1 MSHPAGPL
9 VVLGGPGSGKTTA
22 LVELAAHRV
31 TSGLDPSRLLLLAP
45 SRRSAALLRDRVAA
59 RLGRIVREPVAR
71 TAHSYAFGLLRQD
84 AVRRGLPA
92 PRLLSGAE
100 QELMIAE
107 MLGSDAARWPAD
119 ARAALRTRSFAGQLR
134 DLLLRAEER
143 GLGPDDLAELGR
155 RHDRPLWVAAAA
167 FAAEYLGVTALAH
180 PGAYDP
186 AELVRAATDLLRAD
200 PVLRDEERSRRALVL
215 VDDYSEA
222 DPALVD
228 LLGELADGGRD
239 LVVAGDPDTSVFGFR
254 GADGRALL
262 RFREQFGHG
271 GPAAEVVLGHNH
283 RLPAALLE
291 VAGRVARRL
300 GGPAGHRTMRSTRS
314 DAGQVEV
321 ALLAGRSD
329 EVAHVAA
336 HLRARHLRHGVPW
349 HEMAVLARSA
359 ADLAGLR
366 RALARHEVPVAQRS
380 DEVALWQ
387 HTPVRAL
394 LDLLAVVTGR
404 DRATPERVAD
414 LLQGPFGGL
423 DPVRLAGVRRR
434 LLERERAAGGS
445 RSADEVL
452 LAVVCDPGETEP
464 DDEHLRPLRRVL
476 RAGRRALPHGSVE
489 QTLWT
494 MWDAA
499 AVAERWRRDAL
510 AGGPDGAAA
519 DRDLDAVLGLFEAAA
534 AFTDRLPGAGPSEFL
549 DHVRAQQIPSPGW
562 SGTAPEREAVSVLT
576 AHAAKDRE
584 WDTVVVVRVQD
595 QLWPDL
601 RRRDTVLGTGALVDL
616 LDMRRLPSSAEQVS
630 ALLAAERRLF
640 LLAVTRA
647 RASLLV
653 TAVDDGEDRPSRFL
667 ADLDPEVGTTRP
679 REPGRLLTLPRMV
692 AELRAAV
699 CDPAVDDDARHDA
712 AALLDRLASVG
723 VTGAHPDE
731 WYGLAP
737 TSDSGPLVEPD
748 EPVRLSPS
756 QVEGYLRCPLRWLL
770 QRGGGQQAGA
780 LRAEIGSLV
789 HRLAQETAADDLT
802 PAQVW
807 QRYEQLW
814 GELDV
819 GRGWVARRERARVD
833 AMVTRLLAWLESSPR
848 RHLGSEVEVQVRVD
862 DVVVA
867 GRVDRVERDTDGS
880 VVVVDFKT
888 GASAPSRAEAAANP
902 QLAVYQWAVGQ
913 GALGSVVD
921 GEAASG
927 GAVLVHLG
935 ASSGPTAKEQWQ
947 PSLEEAEDPG
957 WPAGLVRE
965 VGAGARGSVFAAL
978 VNASCPA
985 CPVRT
990 SCPAHPE
997 GRRVTP

>member
-1 MSHPAGPL
+1 MCHPAGPL
-9 VVLGGPGSGKTTA
+9 VVLGAAGSGKTTA

-31 TSGLDPSRLLLLAP
+31 ASGLDPAGLLLLAP
-45 SRRSAALLRDRVAA
+45 SRRSATLLRDRVAA
-59 RLGRIVREPVAR
+59 RLGRAVREPVAR
-71 TAHSYAFGLLRQD
+71 TAHSYAFGLLRLD
-84 AVRRGLPA
+84 AVRRGLPS

-107 MLGSDAARWPAD
+107 MLGSDAGRWPSD

-143 GLGPDDLAELGR
+143 GLGPDDLAALGR
-155 RHDRPLWVAAAA
+155 RHDRPLWIAAGA

-200 PVLRDEERSRRALVL
+200 QALAEQERSRRALVI

-228 LLGELADGGRD
+228 LLRELAGGGRD

-271 GPAAEVVLGHNH
+271 GDAAEVVLEHSH
-283 RLPAALLE
+283 RLPPGLLE

-300 GGPAGHRTMRSTRS
+300 GGPAGHRTMRATRA
-314 DAGQVEV
+314 DPGQVEV
-321 ALLAGRSD
+321 ALLAGGSD

-336 HLRARHLRHGVPW
+336 RLRARHLRQGVPW
-349 HEMAVLARSA
+349 HEMAVLTRSA

-387 HTPVRAL
+387 HPPVRAL

-404 DRATPERVAD
+404 DPATPERVSD
-414 LLQGPFGGL
+414 LLSGPFGGL

-434 LLERERAAGGS
+434 VLERERVTGGS

-452 LAVVCDPGETEP
+452 VALVGDAGETEH
-464 DDEHLRPLRRVL
+464 DDDNLRPLLRVL

-489 QTLWT
+489 QTLWA
-494 MWDAA
+494 MWEAA
-499 AVAERWRRDAL
+499 GVADRWRRDAL
-510 AGGPDGAAA
+510 AGGPDGSVA
-519 DRDLDAVLGLFEAAA
+519 DRDLDGVLGLFDAAA

-549 DHVRAQQIPSPGW
+549 DHVRAQQIPSAGW
-562 SGTAPEREAVSVLT
+562 SGQAPERDAVSVLT

-584 WDTVVVVRVQD
+584 WDTVAVVRVQD

-601 RRRDTVLGTGALVDL
+601 RRRDTVVGTGALVDV
-616 LDMRRLPSSAEQVS
+616 LDLGRPPTPSEQVS

-647 RASLLV
+647 RAALLV

-667 ADLDPEVGTTRP
+667 ADLDPEVGTSRP
-679 REPGRLLTLPRMV
+679 REPERLLTLPRLV

-699 CDPAVDDDARHDA
+699 CDEAVDGDGRQDA
-712 AALLDRLASVG
+712 AALLARLASAG
-723 VTGAHPDE
+723 VAGAHPDE

-737 TSDSGPLVEPD
+737 TSDPGPLVEPD
-748 EPVRLSPS
+748 RTVRLSPS

-770 QRGGGQQAGA
+770 QRGGGQQAGV

-789 HRLAQETAADDLT
+789 HRLAQEAAADDLA
-802 PAQVW
+802 PEQVW
-807 QRYEQLW
+807 ERYQQLW

-833 AMVTRLLAWLESSPR
+833 AMVTRLLAWLDSSPR
-848 RHLGSEVEVQVRVD
+848 RHLGSEVEVQVEVD

-867 GRVDRVERDTDGS
+867 GRIDRVERAGDGS

-888 GASAPSRAEAAANP
+888 GAHAPTRAEAAANP
-902 QLAVYQWAVGQ
+902 QLGVYQWAVRQ
-913 GALGSVVD
+913 GALAPVAD
-921 GEAASG
+921 GEEANG

-947 PSLEEAEDPG
+947 PSLDEAEDPG
-957 WPAGLVRE
+957 WPEGLVRE

-978 VNASCPA
+978 VNASCGG